1 MSGLPTTFAELIH
14 PLSVDEFM
22 TQVLHKK
29 PLHIPGGA
37 EKVAGLMDWAAH
49 NRILGIGGYWTGRQL
64 QLALDTKQILP
75 ERYCRPAPT
84 LEGERLMAD
93 PVMVQA
99 FLAEGASL
107 VANTV
112 DGLTP
117 ELNQIAG
124 ILEDTFMASAQGN
137 LYCSSKARQAFDTHF
152 DTHDV
157 FALHTE
163 GEKIWRIYDAKLKM
177 PLNHPALAPASLELA
192 KQAQGKLLMEVTMR
206 PGDLLYIP
214 RGQYHDAIATSNN
227 CIHVAFGVIPM
238 RSYELIALLEN
249 EAVAD
254 PALRADL
261 PADAAEFGAA
271 LDDLGHA
278 LAGLL
283 KDPEVRDRLRKAQS
297 ARRRS
302 RAAYDVLHAAKSV
315 TYRRATDTVRL
326 KNTAKGWA
334 LSDGKQNALIPPGT
348 SDLVN
353 WVLTRAEFTRAE
365 LDAEFSH
372 RADTGQIIATLEAMG
387 VIRKA

>member
-1 MSGLPTTFAELIH
+1 MNRLPTTFAELLH
-14 PLSVDEFM
+14 PLSVDEF
-22 TQVLHKK
+22 TSQVLHKK
-29 PLHIPGGA
+29 PLHIPGAA
-37 EKVAGLMDWAAH
+37 EKVAGLMDWAAL
-49 NRILGIGGYWTGRQL
+49 NRILSIGGYWTGRQL
-64 QLALDTKQILP
+64 QLAIDTKQVAP
-75 ERYCRPAPT
+75 ERYCRPTPT
-84 LEGERLMAD
+84 IEGERLMAD
-93 PVMVQA
+93 PEMVQA
-99 FLAEGASL
+99 LLADGASL

-124 ILEDTFMASAQGN
+124 ILEDTFMAVAQGN
-137 LYCSSKARQAFDTHF
+137 LYCSSKARQAFDTHY

-163 GEKIWRIYDAKLKM
+163 GEKIWRIYDAKLKT
-177 PLNHPALAPASLELA
+177 PLNHPALEPASPELA
-192 KQAQGKLLMEVTMR
+192 KHAQGKLLMEVTMR

-214 RGQYHDAIATSNN
+214 RGQYHDAIATSSN

-238 RSYELIALLEN
+238 RIFEVVALLEN

-261 PADAAEFGAA
+261 PVAEAEFGAA
-271 LDDLGHA
+271 LDDLA
-278 LAGLL
+278 VSLTALL

-297 ARRRS
+297 ARRGR

-315 TYRRATDTVRL
+315 TYRIATDTVRL

-334 LSDGKQNALIPPGT
+334 LSDGKQNALLPPGT

-353 WVLTRAEFTRAE
+353 WVLTRGEFTRAE

-372 RADTGQIIATLEAMG
+372 RADAGQIIATLEAMG
-387 VIRKA
+387 VIRKV